1 MSPRKVGSLTEDQIT
16 ELWSLFGP
24 PPVLST
30 ENQQAYDKLRA
41 GYAACYKPSNILHV
55 RWIREAVDNEWEI
68 SRFVRHHTVA
78 IERYFRKALDNQA
91 FQLRFKNQQNQ
102 QRADS
107 IAQYRS
113 DAVTELATLQARIE
127 KTKSDIEGILKR
139 QAVELDHNL
148 ALEGGADS

>member
-55 RWIREAVDNEWEI
+55 GDRSEKPWTTNGRFPALSVTIPWQSSAISAKRLIIRRSNCA
-68 SRFVRHHTVA
+68 SRTNRTNSA
-78 IERYFRKALDNQA
+78 RTASPSRE
-91 FQLRFKNQQNQ
+91 QNT
-102 QRADS
+102 
-107 IAQYRS
+107 
-113 DAVTELATLQARIE
+113 VTELATLQAQIE
-127 KTKSDIEGILKR
+127 KTKSDIEGDFK
-139 QAVELDHNL
+139 AP
-148 ALEGGADS
+148 GS